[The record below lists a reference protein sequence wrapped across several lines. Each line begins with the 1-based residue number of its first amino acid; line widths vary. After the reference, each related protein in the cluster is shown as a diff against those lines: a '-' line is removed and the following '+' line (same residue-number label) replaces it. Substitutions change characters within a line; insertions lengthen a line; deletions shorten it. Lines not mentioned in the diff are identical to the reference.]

1 MSGVR
6 HAIALLSLEI
16 DRNMAMLGCSG
27 IDEVG
32 PSLLVEREWR

>member
-1 MSGVR
+1 MEGVR

-16 DRNMAMLGCSG
+16 DRNMATLGCRG

-32 PSLLVEREWR
+32 LSLLVERGWR

>member
-1 MSGVR
+1 MAGLR

-16 DRNMAMLGCSG
+16 DRNVAMLGCRG

-32 PSLLVEREWR
+32 PSLLVERGWR

>member
-1 MSGVR
+1 VR

-27 IDEVG
+27 IDGIG
-32 PSLLVEREWR
+32 PSLLVERGW